1 MPKILENMKV
11 EKNYYYRIPASCYH
25 SQIFR
30 KNTVFHE
37 AIKVPF
43 EKKATVFP
51 KWAPEE
57 DEYRLVSD
65 YLKKLDIQLKAFLM

>member
-11 EKNYYYRIPASCYH
+11 EKNYYYRIPTSCYH

-37 AIKVPF
+37 AIKIPF

-51 KWAPEE
+51 EWAPQKGEHS
-57 DEYRLVSD
+57 LVTG
-65 YLKKLDIQLKAFLM
+65 YLKKLNI